1 MFCDL
6 RTVPSLRYDTVMRRY
21 SDWLRQAQRDLEH
34 AHRSTEAGDYE
45 WACFA
50 AQQAAEKA
58 LKALHLALG
67 VEAWGHSVFRALTAL
82 PPTISVP
89 AELQIHAKA
98 LDKHY
103 IPPRYPNSYPEGAPL
118 DFYTR
123 KDANEA
129 LHAAEAVVKF
139 CADHIARLT
148 GSAP

>member
-1 MFCDL
+1 MPCF
-6 RTVPSLRYDTVMRRY
+6 RYDTAMRRH

-34 AHRSTEAGDYE
+34 ARRSQEAGDYE

-82 PPTISVP
+82 PPTLTVP
-89 AELQIHAKA
+89 EELHAYAKA

-123 KDANEA
+123 QDAEEA
-129 LHAAEAVVKF
+129 LHSAESVVKF
-139 CADHIARLT
+139 CADHIARLAGGT
-148 GSAP
+148 P